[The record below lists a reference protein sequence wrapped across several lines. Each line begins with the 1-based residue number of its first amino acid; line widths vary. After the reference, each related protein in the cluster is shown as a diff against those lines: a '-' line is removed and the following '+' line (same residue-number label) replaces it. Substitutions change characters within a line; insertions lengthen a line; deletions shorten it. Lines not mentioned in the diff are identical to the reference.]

1 MPQVPTYDSFQVAQN
16 TLPQTFATPAQGRN
30 YAADQ
35 AQAMGQQLTQAGG
48 EMARISMELA
58 KEANQLR
65 VNDAMNRVKEQAL
78 RLTYDQET
86 GYTNLKGIDAL
97 ERPDGV
103 ALADEYGEQLQRV
116 ISDVSG
122 TLGNNQQR
130 QAFAAQAGGL
140 LTNFRGSIFKH
151 ESDEYRTYA
160 LSVSEGVQA
169 TALREIGLSWND
181 PDTIDKAVHR
191 IKAETYRQGKLL
203 GKSAEWQEAKAREMT
218 SNAHVVA
225 VGAALEQGDVLYA
238 DGYLS
243 KYKDQIQANDLLRA
257 RGHVTKELDLQ
268 VGTHIGAQV
277 FAEYAPRYAT
287 SDLQRAFHVA
297 LGTESGHRQFDA
309 QGRPLTS
316 RKGAVGIAQV
326 MPGTAP
332 EAAKLAGL
340 EWDEN
345 KYKTDAAYNEALG
358 FAYFEKQVKDFD
370 GDIAKAFAAYNA
382 GPGWVKKAEERARKA
397 EPGSQESNWFW
408 QLNNDS
414 RAPGNRQ
421 ETQNYVEKNMAA
433 YGSGA
438 GKAPPPTKGEM
449 LATLRAQPEL
459 AGNPQRLKHAEARLE
474 NDLKVYREDQKQREE
489 ETLDTAYKTLYDN
502 GGDFAALP
510 ASLRASIP
518 GDKLNS
524 VLTFARTVGKGT
536 HVNNPEAWAEIL
548 SLPKTELAQMTPSEF
563 YRSFRPFLDDA
574 HLEKGYALLKDA
586 QGDTG
591 SDAKHLEIISVANR
605 VKQAAVEAGV
615 IPATGKAKE
624 KELKAFADF
633 QQMVDNRIRQFE
645 AVDLGGKRKA
655 NSGELQNIIDHVM
668 LDQVKVPRTLWF
680 DFEKPAALLTDDE
693 SSRAYVEVGGEEI
706 VLASIPQ
713 AQRSTIVGKLRARGL
728 PVTEQAVA
736 ELWVRAGK
744 PK

>member
-122 TLGNNQQR
+122 TLGNDQQR

-316 RKGAVGIAQV
+316 SKGAVGIAQV

-502 GGDFAALP
+502 GGDFASLP

-563 YRSFRPFLDDA
+563 YRSFRPVLDDA

-586 QGDTG
+586 RGGAGGDA
-591 SDAKHLEIISVANR
+591 SHLEIITIADR
-605 VKQAAVEAGV
+605 VKRGAIKAGI
-615 IPATGKAKE
+615 IPKDGKLDE
-624 KELKAFADF
+624 DSLPAFA
-633 QQMVDNRIRQFE
+633 QYAQEVDERLRQFE
-645 AVDLGGKRKA
+645 QIDLQGQRKA
-655 NSGELQNIIDHVM
+655 NSGELQKIIDLVDM
-668 LDQVKVPRTLWF
+668 DRAFMPRTFWF
-680 DFEKPAALLTDDE
+680 PKSVPVALIPAEVQA
-693 SSRAYVEVGGEEI
+693 RAYVKVGGEEI

-713 AQRSTIVGKLRARGL
+713 NQRALIVSKLQARGL

-744 PK
+744 PQ

>member
-1 MPQVPTYDSFQVAQN
+1 M
-16 TLPQTFATPAQGRN
+16 PQTFAAPVQGRN

-35 AQAMGQQLTQAGG
+35 AQALGQQLTQSGG

-97 ERPDGV
+97 ERPEGV

-122 TLGNNQQR
+122 TLGNDQQR

-277 FAEYAPRYAT
+277 FAEYAPRYST

-316 RKGAVGIAQV
+316 SKGAVGIAQV

-358 FAYFEKQVKDFD
+358 FAYFEQQVKDFD
-370 GDIAKAFAAYNA
+370 GDIAKAYAAYNA
-382 GPGWVKKAEERARKA
+382 GPGWVKKAVERAGKA
-397 EPGSQESNWFW
+397 EPGSQEANWFW
-408 QLNNDS
+408 QLNNDGRTPS
-414 RAPGNRQ
+414 NRQ
-421 ETQNYVEKNMAA
+421 ETKNYVEKNMAA
-433 YGSGA
+433 FGSGA

-474 NDLKVYREDQKQREE
+474 ADLKVYREDQKQRTE
-489 ETLDTAYKTLYDN
+489 ETLDTTYKTLYEN

-524 VLTFARTVGKGT
+524 VLTFARNVGKGT

-548 SLPKTELAQMTPSEF
+548 SLPKAELAQMSPSEF
-563 YRSFRPFLDDA
+563 YRSFRPVLDDA

-586 QGDTG
+586 QGDVG
-591 SDAKHLEIISVANR
+591 SDAKHLEIITVTNR

-655 NSGELQNIIDHVM
+655 NSGELQQIIDNVM

-680 DFEKPAALLTDDE
+680 DFEKPAALLSEDE
-693 SSRAYVEVGGEEI
+693 AGRAYVEVGGEEI
-706 VLASIPQ
+706 VLAAIPQ
-713 AQRSTIVGKLRARGL
+713 GQRSAIVGKLRARGL

>member
-1 MPQVPTYDSFQVAQN
+1 M
-16 TLPQTFATPAQGRN
+16 PQTFATPAQGRN

-122 TLGNNQQR
+122 TLGNDQQR
-130 QAFAAQAGGL
+130 QAFAAQAEGL

-257 RGHVTKELDLQ
+257 RGLVTKELDLQ

-287 SDLQRAFHVA
+287 SDLQRAFHIA

-316 RKGAVGIAQV
+316 SKGAVGIAQV

-408 QLNNDS
+408 QLNNDG
-414 RAPGNRQ
+414 RAPSNRQ

-474 NDLKVYREDQKQREE
+474 NDLKVYLEDQKQREE
-489 ETLDTAYKTLYDN
+489 EALDTAYKTLYDN

-586 QGDTG
+586 QGDMG

-615 IPATGKAKE
+615 IPAIGKANE
-624 KELKAFADF
+624 KQLKAFADF

-655 NSGELQNIIDHVM
+655 NTGELQNIIDHVM

>member
-16 TLPQTFATPAQGRN
+16 TLPQTFAAPAQGRN

-122 TLGNNQQR
+122 TLGNDQQR

-257 RGHVTKELDLQ
+257 RGLVTKEMDLQ

-297 LGTESGHRQFDA
+297 LGTETGHRQFDA

-316 RKGAVGIAQV
+316 SKGAVGIAQV

-370 GDIAKAFAAYNA
+370 GGIAKAFAAYNA

-408 QLNNDS
+408 QLNNDG
-414 RAPGNRQ
+414 RAPSNRQ

-433 YGSGA
+433 YDSGA

-449 LATLRAQPEL
+449 LATLRARPEL

-474 NDLKVYREDQKQREE
+474 NDLKVYLEDQKQREE
-489 ETLDTAYKTLYDN
+489 EALDTAYKTLYDN

-586 QGDTG
+586 QGDVG

-605 VKQAAVEAGV
+605 VKQAAVEMGV

-624 KELKAFADF
+624 KELKAFAEF

-655 NSGELQNIIDHVM
+655 NSGELQQIIDNVT
-668 LDQVKVPRTLWF
+668 LDQVKVPRTFWF
-680 DFEKPAALLTDDE
+680 DFEKPAALLSDDE
-693 SSRAYVEVGGEEI
+693 ISRAYVEVGGEEI

-713 AQRSTIVGKLRARGL
+713 AQRSAIVGKLRARGL

>member
-122 TLGNNQQR
+122 TLGNDQQR

-615 IPATGKAKE
+615 IPATRKAE
-624 KELKAFADF
+624 AKELKAFADF

-680 DFEKPAALLTDDE
+680 GFEKPAALLTDDE
-693 SSRAYVEVGGEEI
+693 SSRAYVKVGGEKI